1 VTQAMLID
9 LHNHTR
15 LRSPCSQLDP
25 DELIILAKGRG
36 LDGICF
42 TEHDE
47 TWPEAELAELRAR
60 HNFLVLGGMEV
71 NTEHGHFLVF
81 GVPRYE
87 YGMHRLE
94 YLREVVERWGGVM
107 IAAHPFRNTVYK
119 GGVYRAYG
127 PGLTVEEGVR
137 RPAFRFCEALETL
150 NGNRPDAENAFARRV
165 AEALGLPQV
174 GGSDAHLPDEVG
186 RFATE
191 FDRPIRSA
199 SDLISEIRAGRC
211 RPVDLRILASKEA

>member
-1 VTQAMLID
+1 MLID

-25 DELIILAKGRG
+25 DELIILAKGCG
-36 LDGICF
+36 LDGICI

-47 TWPEAELAELRAR
+47 TWPEAELARLRVR

-71 NTEHGHFLVF
+71 NTEHGHFIVF

-94 YLREVVERWGGVM
+94 FLKAAVDRWGGVM

-127 PGLTVEEGVR
+127 PGLTVEEAMR
-137 RPAFRFCEALETL
+137 RPAFGLCDALETL
-150 NGNRPDAENAFARRV
+150 NGNRPDAENAFARQV
-165 AEALGLPQV
+165 AEALGKPQV
-174 GGSDAHLPDEVG
+174 GGSDAHLPEEVG

-191 FDRPIRSA
+191 FDRPIRSVA
-199 SDLISEIRAGRC
+199 DLILEIRAGRC
-211 RPVDLRILASKEA
+211 RPVDLRIPACKEA

>member
-1 VTQAMLID
+1 MLID

-36 LDGICF
+36 LDGICV

-47 TWPEAELAELRAR
+47 TWPEAELAALRAR
-60 HNFLVLGGMEV
+60 HGFLVLGGMEV
-71 NTEHGHFLVF
+71 NTEHGHFIVF

-94 YLREVVERWGGVM
+94 YLREAVDRWGGVL

-127 PGLTVEEGVR
+127 PDLTVAEGMR
-137 RPAFRFCEALETL
+137 RPAFGRCDALETL
-150 NGNRPDAENAFARRV
+150 NGNRPDAENAFARKV
-165 AEALGLPQV
+165 AEALGKPQV
-174 GGSDAHLPDEVG
+174 GGSDAHLPAEVG

-191 FDRPIRSA
+191 FDHPIRSVT
-199 SDLISEIRAGRC
+199 DLILAVRAGRC
-211 RPVDLRILASKEA
+211 RPVDLRILANKEA